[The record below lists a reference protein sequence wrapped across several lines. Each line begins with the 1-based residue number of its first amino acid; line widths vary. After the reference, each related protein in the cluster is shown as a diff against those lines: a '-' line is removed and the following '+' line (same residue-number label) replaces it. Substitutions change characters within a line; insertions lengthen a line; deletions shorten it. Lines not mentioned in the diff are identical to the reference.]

1 MHPPAKFLA
10 ATHVLTVDDDAFMRE
25 LVRRVLTR
33 AGMRVETY
41 GSAAELLVAADPAS
55 AQVLLLDV
63 QMPGMSGLELQD
75 LLVNR
80 GIAVPVVFLSGTADL
95 AMAVTAMRNGA
106 ADFIE
111 KPFDSESLIER
122 IHQAVQRRG
131 GKAATPEPPADPQV
145 MARFETLTPRE
156 REVFELLVTGMSSKL
171 IARALG
177 GSHRTVEIHRA
188 QVMRKLQARNLPELV
203 RMSIESLPTVAVHGF

>member
-1 MHPPAKFLA
+1 MQPPDKVP
-10 ATHVLTVDDDAFMRE
+10 ATPHVLTVDDDVFMRD
-25 LVRRVLTR
+25 LIRRILTR
-33 AGMRVETY
+33 AGMRVDSY
-41 GSAAELLVAADPAS
+41 GSAAELLAAAHLAS
-55 AQVLLLDV
+55 AQVLLIDV

-75 LLVNR
+75 LLVSR

-111 KPFDSESLIER
+111 KPFDSESLVER

-131 GKAATPEPPADPQV
+131 GRALSPEPPADPQALV
-145 MARFETLTPRE
+145 RFETLTPRE

-171 IARALG
+171 IARSLG
-177 GSHRTVEIHRA
+177 GSHRTIEIHRA
-188 QVMRKLQARNLPELV
+188 QVMRKLQARNLPALV
-203 RMSIESLPTVAVHGF
+203 RMSIESLPTVTVHGV